1 MNRLDRTMPAVLP
14 AIPSKPAATKRSRN
28 IEPTTPVSPPKRSSR
43 PSGNASPLTYTP
55 RLGIDAFLRQVH
67 DATPLQIIEIERQ
80 GIAVSFIADLSK
92 RMDIPSSRVF
102 SMLRI
107 PKATAARKT
116 SEDTMIDGRAGQAT
130 VGMARLLGL
139 AQDIVDDST
148 APDAAGFDTL
158 KWLGQWV
165 ERPQPA
171 LGGRK
176 PAEFLDTPTG
186 VSLVSR
192 VLGSLQS
199 GAFL

>member
-1 MNRLDRTMPAVLP
+1 MPAVQP
-14 AIPSKPAATKRSRN
+14 TVPSKPTATKRTRS
-28 IEPTTPVSPPKRSSR
+28 TKSTAAASPSIRSTHA
-43 PSGNASPLTYTP
+43 SGKTVAVDANASTLTYNP
-55 RLGIDAFLRQVH
+55 RLGVDAFLRQVH

-80 GIAVSFIADLSK
+80 GVAGSFISDLSK

-130 VGMARLLGL
+130 VGMVRLLGL

-148 APDAAGFDTL
+148 APEASGFDTL

-165 ERPQPA
+165 ELPQPA

-186 VSLVSR
+186 VALVSR

>member
-1 MNRLDRTMPAVLP
+1 MPAVP
-14 AIPSKPAATKRSRN
+14 SVIPSKPTATKRTRST
-28 IEPTTPVSPPKRSSR
+28 ESTAAVSPSKRATHA
-43 PSGNASPLTYTP
+43 SGKAVSVGGHASPLAYNP
-55 RLGIDAFLRQVH
+55 RLGVDAFLRQVH

-80 GIAVSFIADLSK
+80 GIAGSFIADLSK

-116 SEDTMIDGRAGQAT
+116 SEDTMIDGRAGQAA
-130 VGMARLLGL
+130 VGMVRLLGL

-148 APDAAGFDTL
+148 APEASGFDTL

-186 VSLVSR
+186 VALVSR